1 MQSLLSF
8 MTSCK
13 THVTK
18 ASQMSRSKII
28 EQHDEDLSKGKKNAV
43 KYLYFIL
50 TQKMFSQI

>member
-1 MQSLLSF
+1 MPSLLSF

-13 THVTK
+13 THITK